1 MENLKTF
8 AEGTSEGPNNLS
20 FFALPSKNP
29 FAEDAQPN
37 NPIFLSWWPI
47 LAKTRSKGVK

>member
-1 MENLKTF
+1 MENLKTL

-20 FFALPSKNP
+20 FFALPSKDP
-29 FAEDAQPN
+29 FAENTQPN
-37 NPIFLSWWPI
+37 SPIFLSRWPI